1 MMWLRNR
8 EGTEP
13 ATARSPVRVRRILS
27 VTALVLT
34 TVAAVFFV
42 SRALSTGEEV
52 WVWEA
57 AIAAVVAVIAAVDLL
72 VLRHR
77 RSRRRSRHHDGQHQQ

>member
-8 EGTEP
+8 AGTEP
-13 ATARSPVRVRRILS
+13 TTARSPVRVRRILS
-27 VTALVLT
+27 LAALVLA

-57 AIAAVVAVIAAVDLL
+57 AIAAAVAIIAAIDLL

-77 RSRRRSRHHDGQHQQ
+77 RSRRRDGQHQQ

>member
-1 MMWLRNR
+1 MWLRNR

-77 RSRRRSRHHDGQHQQ
+77 RSRPRSRRRDGQHQQ

>member
-13 ATARSPVRVRRILS
+13 ATARSPVRIRRILS
-27 VTALVLT
+27 LIALVLAAA
-34 TVAAVFFV
+34 AAVFFV
-42 SRALSTGEEV
+42 SRAMSTGEEL

-57 AIAAVVAVIAAVDLL
+57 AIAAAVAIIAAVDLL

-77 RSRRRSRHHDGQHQQ
+77 RSRRRDGQHQQ

>member
-8 EGTEP
+8 AGTEP
-13 ATARSPVRVRRILS
+13 TTARSPVRVRRILS
-27 VTALVLT
+27 LAALVLA

-57 AIAAVVAVIAAVDLL
+57 AIAAAVAVIAAVDLL

-77 RSRRRSRHHDGQHQQ
+77 RSRRRDGQHQQ

>member
-77 RSRRRSRHHDGQHQQ
+77 RSRRHDGQHQQ

>member
-8 EGTEP
+8 AGTEP
-13 ATARSPVRVRRILS
+13 TTARSPVCVRRILS
-27 VTALVLT
+27 LAALVLA

-57 AIAAVVAVIAAVDLL
+57 AIAAAVAVIAAVDLL

-77 RSRRRSRHHDGQHQQ
+77 RSRRRDGQHQQ

>member
-1 MMWLRNR
+1 MWLRNR

-13 ATARSPVRVRRILS
+13 LTARSPLRARRVLS
-27 VTALVLT
+27 WIALIVATA
-34 TVAAVFFV
+34 AAVFFV
-42 SRALSTGEEV
+42 VRAMSTGEQV

-57 AIAAVVAVIAAVDLL
+57 AIAAAVAVFAAVDLV

-77 RSRRRSRHHDGQHQQ
+77 RAQGGGRRTDR

>member
-57 AIAAVVAVIAAVDLL
+57 AIAAVVAIIAAVDLL

-77 RSRRRSRHHDGQHQQ
+77 RSRHRDGQHQQ